1 LGAVLTP
8 PAIGLRD
15 LTLGYDRHPAVH
27 HLTGEIPPGALLAVC
42 GPNGA
47 GKSTL
52 IKALVGIVRPMG
64 GAIDLGGAR
73 GKRDTIAYLPQA
85 AQIDLGF
92 PIDVFDMAAMGL
104 WRSIGLFRGLSAA
117 DRQKVRDALAAVG
130 LTGFERRQIG
140 ALSGGQAQRLLF
152 ARLMLQ
158 DASVILLD
166 EPFSAIDERTVDDLL
181 ALIARWHGEGR
192 TVVAVLHDFD
202 MVRRRFPDTLLLARE
217 KIFWGPTDAALS
229 PENLARARKMI
240 EAFDE
245 AAPAC
250 ARAG

>member
-1 LGAVLTP
+1 
-8 PAIGLRD
+8 
-15 LTLGYDRHPAVH
+15 
-27 HLTGEIPPGALLAVC
+27 
-42 GPNGA
+42 
-47 GKSTL
+47 
-52 IKALVGIVRPMG
+52 
-64 GAIDLGGAR
+64 
-73 GKRDTIAYLPQA
+73 
-85 AQIDLGF
+85 
-92 PIDVFDMAAMGL
+92 MAAMGL
-104 WRSIGLFRGLSAA
+104 WRGIGPFGGLNAA
-117 DRQKVRDALAAVG
+117 RRQTVRDALASVG

-158 DASVILLD
+158 DAPVILLD

-181 ALIARWHGEGR
+181 DLIARWHGEGR

-202 MVRRRFPDTLLLARE
+202 MVRERFPETLLLARE
-217 KIFWGPTDAALS
+217 MIFWGATGEALS
-229 PENLARARKMI
+229 ADNLARARKMI